1 MGSVVYNTYQ
11 NKQYSEHRINYVNLA
26 LIMLSI
32 IFIAL
37 PLGRNIVISYP
48 IRIIVIVLWYLSC
61 FFDNK
66 KAMSKI
72 SGVIVACFVIILFEY
87 FYLFIGYS
95 TAALGN
101 YYNTII
107 YYDIIIKSFYVM
119 FAYSLRARALL
130 FRFMQVYLMIVCY
143 FNGIYGNLLS
153 RIYDEGGVLELL
165 SEMGTTGTPT
175 EFYNMLIFY
184 VAANVYMLINEKKK
198 MLKALDITAI
208 LLAFYFIFSYH
219 TRATS
224 LFLMALLSFL
234 LLSNRNTKTYV
245 KGKILGTTIVF
256 VLFAL
261 VLFFIAGSTLNVIL
275 PERVMQ
281 RFNAV
286 FNVFTN
292 EINQNDLKYL
302 GRFRLN
308 RVSINTWLSSPR
320 SMIFGIGNHL
330 GRNYYNTIGQ
340 HAFYIDYLAKYGIVG
355 ISLIIISLKSFVK
368 TSKLFALEGR
378 EHMFFAMFFVIY
390 ILLGF
395 IAKSAFAIIA
405 SGAFLYSL
413 LAISTIKYYNA
424 R

>member
-1 MGSVVYNTYQ
+1 MDPVR
-11 NKQYSEHRINYVNLA
+11 QYSEHKINYVNLA
-26 LIMLSI
+26 LIMLSA

-37 PLGRNIVISYP
+37 PLGRNISVSYP
-48 IRIIVIVLWYLSC
+48 IRIMVIVLWYLSC

-72 SGVIVACFVIILFEY
+72 SRIIAACFVIILFEF
-87 FYLFIGYS
+87 FYLYIGYS
-95 TAALGN
+95 TAAIGN

-130 FRFMQVYLMIVCY
+130 FRFLQVYLMVVCY
-143 FNGIYGNLLS
+143 FNGVYGSLLN
-153 RIYDEGGVLELL
+153 RLYEEGGLLELL
-165 SEMGTTGTPT
+165 SEIGTSGTPT

-198 MLKALDITAI
+198 ILKVLDITAI

-224 LFLMALLSFL
+224 LFLMTLLSFL
-234 LLSNRNTKTYV
+234 LVFNRNAKTYI
-245 KGKILGTTIVF
+245 KGKIFRTTIIF
-256 VLFAL
+256 VLFAF
-261 VLFFIAGSTLNVIL
+261 VIFFIAGNTFNIIL
-275 PERVMQ
+275 PERVML
-281 RFNAV
+281 RINAV
-286 FNVFTN
+286 FNAVTS
-292 EINQNDLKYL
+292 EANQDDIKYL
-302 GRFRLN
+302 ARFRLN
-308 RVSINTWLSSPR
+308 RVSIDTWLSSPR

-340 HAFYIDYLAKYGIVG
+340 HAFYIDYLAKYGIIG
-355 ISLIIISLKSFVK
+355 MSLIIVSLNSFVK
-368 TSKLFALEGR
+368 TSKQFALNGG
-378 EHMFFAMFFVIY
+378 EHMFFAMFFVTY

-405 SGAFLYSL
+405 LGAFLYSL
-413 LAISTIKYYNA
+413 LAISTIKYYN
-424 R
+424 